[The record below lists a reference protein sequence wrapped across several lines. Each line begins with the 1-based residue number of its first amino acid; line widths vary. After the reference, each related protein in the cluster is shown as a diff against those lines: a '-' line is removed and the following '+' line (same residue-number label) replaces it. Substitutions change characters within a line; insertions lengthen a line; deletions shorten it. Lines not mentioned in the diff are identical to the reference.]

1 MTTGRTQNPQQG
13 AETARDR
20 SGLPAWGYFSQDLLE
35 QEKEDLF
42 RRHWQVICHVN
53 DIPDPGDFFTC
64 DIVGDR
70 ALIVRDS
77 EGTVRAFH
85 NLCRHRGSRV
95 LGDEHGNCR
104 NSIVCP
110 FHGWVYNLDGTLRS
124 PAQPDSLPDLDPVE
138 WGLKPLE
145 FEVWNGFVF
154 VRFQPGPQ
162 PSVSEL
168 LGRWDQ
174 ELAQYRMDRMV
185 PDGNGAW
192 STEVEVNWKCIRD
205 VDNEGYHV
213 PMAHPGLD
221 DLFGRNYFDEPF
233 RNGTSRSFSGFRAG
247 DGRLWSVRN
256 YKKILPDVPELDSDH
271 KRAWLYIGVFP
282 NFVFGLYPDS
292 IYFYQEIPV
301 EVGRTI
307 QRGAVYRHP
316 EEDRSMRAA
325 RYLSGRIDRITS
337 REDEML
343 TKWTWEA
350 AFSSAY
356 DGVLLSDLELGVMS
370 YHDQLRDVFPVLTEA
385 EPEPGTLKERNDV
398 LRAKSGQSWES
409 LT

>member
-1 MTTGRTQNPQQG
+1 MTNANERQAAQSNGG
-13 AETARDR
+13 HTARPHADR
-20 SGLPAWGYFSQDLLE
+20 AGLPAWSYFSAELLE
-35 QEKEDLF
+35 AEKDALF
-42 RRHWQVICHVN
+42 RRHWQVICHAS
-53 DIPDPGDFFTC
+53 DIPAPGDFITC

-70 ALIVRDS
+70 ALILRD
-77 EGTVRAFH
+77 GQGAIRAFH

-95 LGDEHGNCR
+95 LGDERGNCR

-110 FHGWVYNLDGTLRS
+110 FHGWVYNLDGTLRQA
-124 PAQPDSLPDLDPVE
+124 AQPGSLPDLDPVE

-145 FEVWNGFVF
+145 SEVWNGFVF

-162 PSVSEL
+162 PPVAALMARWEAEL
-168 LGRWDQ
+168 S
-174 ELAQYRMDRMV
+174 QYRLDRLL
-185 PDGNGAW
+185 PDGKGVW
-192 STEVEVNWKCIRD
+192 SDEVRVNWKCIRD

-233 RNGTSRSFSGFRAG
+233 REGTARSYSRFRPG

-256 YKKILPDVPELDSDH
+256 YKKILPEVDGLDADH
-271 KRAWLYIGVFP
+271 RRAWLYLGVFP
-282 NFVFGLYPDS
+282 NFVFGIYPDS
-292 IYFYQEIPV
+292 VIFYQEFPV

-307 QRGAVYRHP
+307 QRGACYRRP
-316 EEDRSMRAA
+316 DEDRRLRAA

-343 TKWTWEA
+343 TQWTWEA

-356 DGVLLSDLELGVMS
+356 DGVILSDLETGVKS
-370 YHDQLRDVFPVLTEA
+370 YHDALRGVFPVLTGP
-385 EPEPGTLKERNDV
+385 EPAPGTLLARNAALCD
-398 LRAKSGQSWES
+398 AA
-409 LT
+409 TAN